1 MALMLIYRI
10 FVRFVSWLVLHARP
24 NQAKEIEILV
34 LRHQLVVLQRR
45 TPRPRLRWTDR
56 AIIAALAR
64 LLPSRRRLDLLV
76 TPSTILR
83 WHRQLTTRR
92 WTTQHAQPGR
102 PAIPAGVRALV
113 LRLANENPTW
123 GYRRVHGELASLG
136 YQIGASTVWKIL
148 NAAGSTPHP
157 AEPDRPGR
165 SSSGHRRRPSSPAT
179 CFISTRSLCIGSTR
193 SSSSSTPP
201 AGCTYWASPH
211 IRLVPGSPNRPAT
224 CSWISTTP
232 VATFGS

>member
-1 MALMLIYRI
+1 VAFKLIYQM
-10 FVRFVSWLVLHARP
+10 FAKLLSWLVLCARSDA
-24 NQAKEIEILV
+24 AKEIEILV

-102 PAIPAGVRALV
+102 PAVPAGVRALV
-113 LRLANENPTW
+113 LRLANEN
-123 GYRRVHGELASLG
+123 HHLG
-136 YQIGASTVWKIL
+136 L
-148 NAAGSTPHP
+148 
-157 AEPDRPGR
+157 
-165 SSSGHRRRPSSPAT
+165 
-179 CFISTRSLCIGSTR
+179 
-193 SSSSSTPP
+193 
-201 AGCTYWASPH
+201 
-211 IRLVPGSPNRPAT
+211 
-224 CSWISTTP
+224 
-232 VATFGS
+232 